1 MQSYSEDILI
11 NGIRNRD
18 DGVFKYLQ
26 VKFQD
31 GIRLMVLEMGG
42 RPEDAK
48 DVFNEGLIALIRLVD
63 KEDFK
68 LTCKLGTLLYALCN
82 KIWKQQIEKQTAARN
97 YHLRKL
103 DTTPTKDF
111 SENYDEELFKD
122 IFWGCFELLDTVCKE
137 ILKGYLKEI
146 SPMDIAKSLGYS
158 YGYVRKKKS
167 TCHSYLI
174 QMIENNPV
182 FVKIQNSEKE
192 LTPVQKAIAVDEG

>member
-1 MQSYSEDILI
+1 MESYNDDILI

-26 VKFQD
+26 VKYQD

-42 RPEDAK
+42 SPEDAK
-48 DVFNEGLIALIRLVD
+48 DVFNEGLIVLIRLVD

-82 KIWKQQIEKQTAARN
+82 KKWKQQLEKQTAVRN
-97 YHLRKL
+97 YHVRKL
-103 DTTPTKDF
+103 DTTSADDF
-111 SENYDEELFKD
+111 TENYDEELYRD
-122 IFWGCFELLDTVCKE
+122 IFWECFEMLDTVCKQ

-146 SPMDIAKSLGYS
+146 SPRDIARSLGYS

-167 TCHSYLI
+167 LCHSYLI
-174 QMIENNPV
+174 EMIENNPV
-182 FVKIQNSEKE
+182 FVRIRKAEKTT
-192 LTPVQKAIAVDEG
+192 LV